1 MRKTELQGKYKP
13 EIKSGVM
20 KKNKHQQTP
29 KSVHRRSKGFAL
41 IVVMSMVALIT
52 LLTVG
57 LVSLAARSTATAN
70 SQRFGVEAQAN
81 ALLSLNMALGDL
93 QKQAGPDRR
102 VTARMDVR
110 DGSSDQ
116 ERHWIGVWK
125 TDQVGRGG
133 EVPIINWAARD
144 QSLEDLRSGR
154 FSSDNLFLGRLVS
167 GAEGGLVS
175 GELINVVGPG
185 SVADESAEVD
195 VPLVEITGTNSRS
208 AHGWWISDESLKAT
222 AVPFGRLPAAS
233 DDLRLALPDRVGVG
247 VLAGLEG
254 FDQVPTDR
262 LERIVGRRQLDFAG
276 AGDPSDWD
284 RQFHSLTTVSRSV
297 LADPLRGGLKTDL
310 SRYLLEGDVPSRGDL
325 EGIDDNTGILT
336 GNFRLE
342 QGPRY
347 GTLRAFQQLAER
359 STGEGVPPT
368 ASPNMARTAN
378 LTGISS
384 FANYQAV
391 PDLTA
396 SSGHPIHPVIA
407 SAQLY
412 TRFSYIR
419 GFLAVHLYPRIT
431 LWNPHNVAIEAEEYT
446 IYYDI
451 GVNDSITLER
461 RNPNEDV
468 LSTGFDS
475 RANKENR
482 LRLQIEPTRFEPGEA
497 LVFTPLP
504 RGNAIANRAMPLV
517 RRNESGFNTMSASV
531 NPRAMT
537 NFYIT
542 LNQLPSSIT
551 VNDLPLY
558 ANHNRGA
565 YYWIDLMNWNRDVDT
580 GVKVSLH
587 LGQARNFAAM
597 QRLPLLQYIDLNN
610 YRRFYEGSVN
620 NGRWKVGGVEEVL
633 NYETT
638 ADIEPWARTNY
649 GFRYKWWR
657 EVNPSN
663 LAGAGANRLWQA
675 GVTSDYNLRG
685 TFHHRSPFDNITDNG
700 EAHHW
705 YQFGPFAAEREQ
717 GLPYLSPELAAHPG
731 PNGFRGNIFFE
742 GSLTTP
748 DHVYP
753 LYDVP
758 RSGERIVSMGRFQ
771 HARLSQ
777 FGWHAG
783 RAVGSGFVQANV
795 TDRRRSGDLTRN
807 VSDQWSNNIP
817 WLPEWLVQRRR
828 RDEVVYDLAYEV
840 NHELWDRHFLSGA
853 TSNEKLAFFQ
863 DPANNIIPNHRLVP
877 LDISRGSDF
886 ADFHRAATA
895 VMLHGG
901 FNVNSTDVAAWRAV
915 LSSLRELPLGDSSE
929 GTPFPRFFNDV
940 TDDPIATTSLQLAL
954 TAPEVWSATTRLTDE
969 QIDNLAEAI
978 VVEVRRRGPFV
989 SVSDFVNRRLTS
1001 TDEGLKG
1008 TLDAAIERARIN
1020 DPLIRSNRNLAQM
1033 NLGGW
1038 GVAAYE
1044 PGDPNSSP
1052 FPWGERD
1059 HLRSHKVYGLPTF
1072 LQQTDILQ
1080 TLGGMLVARGDT
1092 FVIRAYGDTRSSGGT
1107 GRVLARAWCEV
1118 EVQRVPDFV
1127 DGTNPPET
1135 PVAQVDGAL
1144 NEEIS
1149 EINRRFGRQFRV
1161 VSFRWLAPDEV

>member
-1 MRKTELQGKYKP
+1 M
-13 EIKSGVM
+13 IK
-20 KKNKHQQTP
+20 NNHQNHAQEGCE
-29 KSVHRRSKGFAL
+29 RRKGFAL

-52 LLTVG
+52 LLAVG

-81 ALLSLNMALGDL
+81 ALLSLSMAMGDL

-102 VTARMDVR
+102 VTARMDMR
-110 DGSSDQ
+110 EGSSDQ
-116 ERHWIGVWK
+116 ERYWVGVWK
-125 TDQVGRGG
+125 TDEVSRTG
-133 EVPIINWAARD
+133 EVPIINWAVRD

-154 FSSDNLFLGRLVS
+154 FSSENLFLGRLVS

-175 GELINVVGPG
+175 GDLINVVGPG
-185 SVADESAEVD
+185 SVADESAEVN
-195 VPLVEITGTNSRS
+195 VPLVQITGTNSRS

-222 AVPFGRLPAAS
+222 AIPYGNLPDTSAS

-247 VLAGLEG
+247 VLAGLED
-254 FDQVPTDR
+254 FNQVPSER
-262 LERIVGRRQLDFAG
+262 LARIIGRRQLDFAG
-276 AGDPSDWD
+276 AGEPGDWD
-284 RQFHSLTTVSRSV
+284 NQFHSLATVSRSV

-310 SRYLLEGDVPSRGDL
+310 SRYLLEGDVPSGQSGL
-325 EGIDDNTGILT
+325 AGINDNTPILT
-336 GNFRLE
+336 GTFRQE

-359 STGEGVPPT
+359 SPGVGVPPT
-368 ASPNMARTAN
+368 ASPNMARSSN
-378 LTGISS
+378 LTGVNAY
-384 FANYQAV
+384 ANYQAV

-396 SSGHPIHPVIA
+396 SSGHPIHPVVA

-419 GFLAVHLYPRIT
+419 GFLALHLYPRIT
-431 LWNPHNVAIEAEEYT
+431 LWNPHNVAIEPEEYT
-446 IYYDI
+446 LYYDI
-451 GVNDSITLER
+451 GVNDSIVLER
-461 RNPNEDV
+461 RNPTADV
-468 LSTGFDS
+468 LSTSFDT
-475 RANKENR
+475 RGNKENR

-517 RRNESGFNTMSASV
+517 RRNENGFNTMSAEV

-537 NFYIT
+537 NFYVT
-542 LNQLPSSIT
+542 LNQLPANIT
-551 VNDLPLY
+551 TNDLPLY

-565 YYWIDLMNWNRDVDT
+565 YYWIDLMNWNGDVDT

-587 LGQARNFAAM
+587 LGSARTFAAM

-610 YRRFYEGSVN
+610 YKRNYNGRVN

-633 NYETT
+633 NYETS
-638 ADIEPWARTNY
+638 ADVEPWARTKY

-657 EVNPSN
+657 ETNPSN
-663 LAGAGANRLWQA
+663 LQGAGANRLWQA

-685 TFHHRSPFDNITDNG
+685 TFHHRSPFDNVTDNG
-700 EAHHW
+700 ESHHW
-705 YQFGPFAAEREQ
+705 NQFGPFAVEREQ
-717 GLPYLSPELAAHPG
+717 GLPYLSPDLAAHPG
-731 PNGFRGNIFFE
+731 PNGTFRGNPFFE
-742 GSLTTP
+742 GNLTTP

-771 HARLSQ
+771 HARMSQ

-783 RAVGSGFVQANV
+783 RAVGSGLVQANV
-795 TDRRRSGDLTRN
+795 TDRRRSGDLARELTQ
-807 VSDQWSNNIP
+807 QWSTHAP
-817 WLPEWLVQRRR
+817 WVPEWLNQRRR

-853 TSNEKLAFFQ
+853 TSDEKLAFFQ
-863 DPANNIIPNHRLVP
+863 DPANNTIPNHRLVP
-877 LDISRGSDF
+877 LDASRSSDF
-886 ADFHRAATA
+886 VDYHRAATA
-895 VMLHGG
+895 VVLHGG

-915 LSSLRELPLGDSSE
+915 LSSLRELPLGDSSD

-940 TDDPIATTSLQLAL
+940 TDDPIATTSAQLAL
-954 TAPEVWSATTRLTDE
+954 SAPEVWFATTRLTDE
-969 QIDNLAEAI
+969 QINNLAESI

-1020 DPLIRSNRNLAQM
+1020 DPLVRSDRNLAQM

-1044 PGDPNSSP
+1044 PGNPIDA
-1052 FPWGERD
+1052 WGERS
-1059 HLRSHKVYGLPTF
+1059 HIRSHKLYGLPTF

-1127 DGTNPPET
+1127 DGSNPPET
-1135 PVAQVDGAL
+1135 PVAQADGAL

-1149 EINRRFGRQFRV
+1149 EINRRFGRQFRI